1 MIMIAPFLLM
11 ILHFSQMGFT
21 EDLTFISVIHSF
33 LEKSPFTII
42 TERLANCKHI
52 FPEKQGFSAL
62 FSVFLTERAD
72 FREKSR
78 SGALPKRLLVWHS
91 YQIVCQSDQVQNV
104 FFFSSLPDSFSD
116 GFLHSNDI
124 TIQIL
129 LLNLNRETV
138 RVISFH
144 FPAIFRSR

>member
-42 TERLANCKHI
+42 TERLANCKHK

-62 FSVFLTERAD
+62 FSVYLTENENGT
-72 FREKSR
+72 RE
-78 SGALPKRLLVWHS
+78 RLR
-91 YQIVCQSDQVQNV
+91 
-104 FFFSSLPDSFSD
+104 
-116 GFLHSNDI
+116 FL
-124 TIQIL
+124 L
-129 LLNLNRETV
+129 FL
-138 RVISFH
+138 ISFIR
-144 FPAIFRSR
+144 FLSGLRPRAY

>member
-42 TERLANCKHI
+42 TERLANCKHK

-62 FSVFLTERAD
+62 FSVFLTENENGT
-72 FREKSR
+72 RE
-78 SGALPKRLLVWHS
+78 RLRFLLFMFHPHS
-91 YQIVCQSDQVQNV
+91 
-104 FFFSSLPDSFSD
+104 
-116 GFLHSNDI
+116 
-124 TIQIL
+124 
-129 LLNLNRETV
+129 LLNPSEAETLIV
-138 RVISFH
+138 SVTGISGKPECLPERLAGFFLIRLIGTITLH
-144 FPAIFRSR
+144 

>member
-1 MIMIAPFLLM
+1 M

-78 SGALPKRLLVWHS
+78 SGALPKRLLVWQYVIFAVS
-91 YQIVCQSDQVQNV
+91 VIPVSGVGGVAVGLLV
-104 FFFSSLPDSFSD
+104 FLHVSD
-116 GFLHSNDI
+116 GIGSVVIEVTVDSVYLSCSVIRIGNDPMVFRPARII
-124 TIQIL
+124 TA
-129 LLNLNRETV
+129 V
-138 RVISFH
+138 
-144 FPAIFRSR
+144 